1 MTFETN
7 VSVVECLPVVIVPK
21 GEWDDFNKELRALR
35 KCLEKNCKPYNNRR
49 IKLAKKRNRR
59 IDVVPVCDF
68 TIWWRGLIPLI
79 LVLAAF
85 ATGEILH
92 LDSGALDRLLYIL
105 AAYSQT
111 LVSCRINGNLGNILV
126 FTINKIL

>member
-35 KCLEKNCKPYNNRR
+35 KCLEKDCKPYNNRR
-49 IKLAKKRNRR
+49 RKSAKKRNRR
-59 IDVVPVCDF
+59 IDVASVCDSAK
-68 TIWWRGLIPLI
+68 WWRDLIPVI
-79 LVLAAF
+79 LVLTAF
-85 ATGEILH
+85 AAGEVLQ

-105 AAYSQT
+105 AAYSQK
-111 LVSCRINGNLGNILV
+111 VIFWPMKRKMGQCS
-126 FTINKIL
+126 